1 VSSHNLEVVRSI
13 YRALA
18 DGASTEHCIHED
30 AEYVNPPY
38 AVEPGTRPWA
48 VAMQRLREIYADF
61 HVEPEEYMETGE
73 DQVVVIV
80 TARAS
85 GASGVETSQR
95 LAHVWTIRDDKASRF
110 RWFSERDEEFAAL
123 SAGGGERWPGSDP
136 ATGLRGRSASA

>member
-1 VSSHNLEVVRSI
+1 MSSHNLEVVRSI

-18 DGASTEHCIHED
+18 DGASTEHCIHAD

-38 AVEPGTRPWA
+38 AVEPGIRPWP

-61 HVEPEEYMETGE
+61 QVEPEEYTEAGD

-85 GASGVETSQR
+85 GASGVATSQR

-110 RWFSERDEEFAAL
+110 RWFRDRDEALAAL
-123 SAGGGERWPGSDP
+123 SAGGEGRSPGSDP